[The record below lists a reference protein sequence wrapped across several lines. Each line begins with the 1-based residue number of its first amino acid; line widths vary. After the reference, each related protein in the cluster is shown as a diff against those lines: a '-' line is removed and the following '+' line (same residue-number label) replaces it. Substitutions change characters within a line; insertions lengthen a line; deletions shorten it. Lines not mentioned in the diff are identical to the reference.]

1 MKTVLSRLREL
12 IATLFSRL
20 RQRPVLTSIAAVALV
35 LSLAL
40 GITGLVLSAGDSDGE
55 VANEAGGYQ
64 LVAPDDWDV
73 TQEGPITKLASPGK
87 DAMISVTPGYRGP
100 LNFAGSVFF
109 QQVGRNYDK
118 TRLTGVQ
125 GERIDSRP
133 ALIYSGQGVNK
144 AGVKVNFLAITV
156 EGQPKN
162 YAISVFT
169 AANSDAQQILPRV
182 NSVVGTFRALD
193 QR

>member
-1 MKTVLSRLREL
+1 MKTLLSRLREL
-12 IATLFSRL
+12 ITTLLSRL

-35 LSLAL
+35 LSLGL
-40 GITGLVLSAGDSDGE
+40 GITGLVLDDDSDE

-64 LVAPDDWDV
+64 LMAPDDWDV

-87 DAMISVTPGYRGP
+87 DALISVTTGYRGP
-100 LNFAGSVFF
+100 LNFAGAVFF
-109 QQVGRNYDK
+109 QQVGRNYEETK
-118 TRLTGVQ
+118 LTGVQ
-125 GERIDSRP
+125 GERVGSRP

-144 AGVKVNFLAITV
+144 SGVKVNFLAITV
-156 EGQPKN
+156 EGQPRN

-182 NSVVGTFRALD
+182 NSVVDTFRALD
-193 QR
+193 KR

>member
-1 MKTVLSRLREL
+1 MKTLLPRLREL
-12 IATLFSRL
+12 ITTLFSRL

-35 LSLAL
+35 LSLGL
-40 GITGLVLSAGDSDGE
+40 GITAVLLDDDSGAVE
-55 VANEAGGYQ
+55 NQAGGYQ
-64 LVAPDDWDV
+64 LMAPDDWDV
-73 TQEGPITKLASPGK
+73 TQEGPITKLASPDK
-87 DAMISVTPGYRGP
+87 DALISVTKGYRGP
-100 LNFAGSVFF
+100 LNFAGAVFF

-118 TRLTGVQ
+118 TKLTGVQ
-125 GERIDSRP
+125 GERVGSRP
-133 ALIYSGQGVNK
+133 ALIYSGEGINK

-156 EGQPKN
+156 EGQPRN

-169 AANSDAQQILPRV
+169 AANSNPQEVLPRV